1 MLHGAPQSIH
11 SAAFLSSWPA
21 GFTGPEPCFE
31 SGFFTGRTA
40 AHVCEFPLSHVSAP
54 LFKKSPYVAPP
65 LQLQAT
71 AQISTHSTSP
81 KGKKSFS
88 VRTGYSLSMPLTVL
102 GARISLLDAPIWC
115 CNYECAASCVR
126 AAWVSQTPCILSS
139 LSWLGLGVPCVGLE
153 TPAPGG
159 VGATKLRCLS
169 SVLFFASSTS
179 GRVFPLHLI
188 KSLTRWYKASSVLLG
203 FKNSYQLRF
212 CWLFRSLIRRSAENL
227 CWGHEQVGSVSI
239 YSAAIFSPIQGGIL
253 KKHF

>member
-1 MLHGAPQSIH
+1 M
-11 SAAFLSSWPA
+11 
-21 GFTGPEPCFE
+21 
-31 SGFFTGRTA
+31 
-40 AHVCEFPLSHVSAP
+40 CEFPLSHVSAP

-188 KSLTRWYKASSVLLG
+188 KSLTRWYIGTPWLQKFLSAKILLIVQVTYQKISGKSVLGAWASGFSFYLLG
-203 FKNSYQLRF
+203 CHLFPNPRGDFKKAFLKPNSF
-212 CWLFRSLIRRSAENL
+212 DMLFLLFS
-227 CWGHEQVGSVSI
+227 SI
-239 YSAAIFSPIQGGIL
+239 FIL
-253 KKHF
+253 